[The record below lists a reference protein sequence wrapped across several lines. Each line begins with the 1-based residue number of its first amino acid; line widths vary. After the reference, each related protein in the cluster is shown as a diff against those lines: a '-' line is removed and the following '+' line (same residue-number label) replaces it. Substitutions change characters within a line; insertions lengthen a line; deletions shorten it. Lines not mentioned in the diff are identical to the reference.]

1 MEQKH
6 RRVHGQTGRT
16 HAVGALV
23 KDTKDQRIS
32 TNKNPI
38 ITLKINMEHNHR
50 GLEDHVP
57 F

>member
-38 ITLKINMEHNHR
+38 PWKINMEHNHR